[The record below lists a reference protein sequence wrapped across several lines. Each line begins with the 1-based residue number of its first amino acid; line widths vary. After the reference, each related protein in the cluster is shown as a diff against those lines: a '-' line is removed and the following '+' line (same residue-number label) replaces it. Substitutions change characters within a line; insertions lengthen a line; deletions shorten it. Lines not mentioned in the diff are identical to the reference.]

1 MNYGHTFRELEQFKS
16 INKSVCQ
23 QIIDAALSYY
33 GITREELDEFAR
45 QERAAN
51 RQPDQESVLQVLKLF
66 VRDWAAEG
74 HNERGQTFPCI
85 KEHLKDHFLA
95 GHDAGTE
102 PVNIL
107 VPGAGLGRLAH
118 EIANLSREFRPA

>member
-1 MNYGHTFRELEQFKS
+1 VNYGNIFCELEQFKL

-23 QIIDAALSYY
+23 QILNAALSYY
-33 GITREELDEFAR
+33 GITREDFDEFAR

-74 HNERGQTFPCI
+74 HNERDQTFPCI
-85 KEHLKDHFLA
+85 KEHLKTHFLA
-95 GHDAGTE
+95 GDDTGTE

-118 EIANLSREFRPA
+118 EVANLSRESRPA